1 LPGRLSIGVLGGPWC
16 EEDPMEKKIKSVTA
30 TVQSVKGP
38 CWHKVGDAVLFT
50 ETGVEGKIC
59 IHALYSMLPKV
70 FALRY
75 GARFPWLQNPDV
87 AVHACPDPNNPVV
100 FKITKNYEE

>member
-1 LPGRLSIGVLGGPWC
+1 
-16 EEDPMEKKIKSVTA
+16 MEKKIKTITA
-30 TVQSVKGP
+30 KVQSVKGS
-38 CWHKVGDAVLFT
+38 CWHKVGDSATLT

-59 IHALYSMLPKV
+59 IHALYSFLPKA
-70 FALRY
+70 FAMMY

-100 FKITKNYEE
+100 FEITREYEG